1 MNANITGTTS
11 GTAPLQITP
20 SNLHGITYDMPVAS
34 AQVKSAILL
43 AGLYTNKPTTVVE
56 SEPTRN
62 HTELMLQSMGAKIN
76 HDNNSIQI
84 EPSSALGS
92 VSLTI
97 PGDISSAAPWLV
109 LGACHPNAEIQIQ
122 EVGTNPT
129 RTGLLD
135 ILLRMGAQ
143 LEIET
148 ITDSEIE
155 PMSNLLIRTSQLIG
169 TTIAGEEIPRAI
181 DELPLIALL
190 GCYAKGQTIVRDAQE
205 LRVKESNRIDAIISV
220 LGAMGAKINATED
233 GFVVEGGHTLTG
245 TLLDGQMDHRIGILA
260 AIAGAL
266 AEDETEVIN
275 DAVSISYPTFW
286 NTLKKVAQV

>member
-1 MNANITGTTS
+1 MRLLSGILPSQSFPTTLEGDASLQKRPMGRIIEPLTLMNANITGTTS

-205 LRVKESNRIDAIISV
+205 LR
-220 LGAMGAKINATED
+220 
-233 GFVVEGGHTLTG
+233 
-245 TLLDGQMDHRIGILA
+245 
-260 AIAGAL
+260 
-266 AEDETEVIN
+266 
-275 DAVSISYPTFW
+275 AVSYTHLTLPT
-286 NTLKKVAQV
+286 NREV

>member
-1 MNANITGTTS
+1 
-11 GTAPLQITP
+11 
-20 SNLHGITYDMPVAS
+20 
-34 AQVKSAILL
+34 
-43 AGLYTNKPTTVVE
+43 
-56 SEPTRN
+56 
-62 HTELMLQSMGAKIN
+62 
-76 HDNNSIQI
+76 
-84 EPSSALGS
+84 
-92 VSLTI
+92 
-97 PGDISSAAPWLV
+97 
-109 LGACHPNAEIQIQ
+109 
-122 EVGTNPT
+122 
-129 RTGLLD
+129 
-135 ILLRMGAQ
+135 MGAQ

-220 LGAMGAKINATED
+220 LGAMGAKIEATED
-233 GFVVEGGHTLTG
+233 GFVVEGGHTLNG

-266 AEDETEVIN
+266 AENETEVIN

-286 NTLKKVAQV
+286 NTLEKVAKV